1 MSLEQE
7 RVLLFAFGPEHGELA
22 RRVRLLGYEAVV
34 ETEPRA
40 AGARLARQHEPLH
53 AVLLPASF
61 ALPQRGGE
69 LDHLARAAGSAG
81 VRFVAVGERPGA
93 EAERLLRD
101 KQVRLCLWAPFHD
114 RELRFVLNRAL
125 FDPKESFYEPDKA
138 EVRHD
143 LRVPTSLGAR
153 IVVAERE
160 RPAHVYSISVGG
172 CFLETQRPTLV
183 GGALEVVLPLPL
195 GEFRVSGRVV
205 LTNVPGNLERPNLP
219 RGMGIEFLRLG
230 LDARE
235 AILHYV
241 RERARAYEL

>member
-1 MSLEQE
+1 MPLELE
-7 RVLLFAFGPEHGELA
+7 RVLLYAFGAEQAELA
-22 RRVRLLGYEAVV
+22 RRVRQLGYAALV

-40 AGARLARQHEPLH
+40 AAARMARQHEPLR
-53 AVLLPASF
+53 AVLLPAGF
-61 ALPQRGGE
+61 ALPQRGDE
-69 LDHLARAAGSAG
+69 LDQLARAAGASG
-81 VRFVAVGERPGA
+81 TCFVAVGERPSA

-101 KQVRLCLWAPFHD
+101 KHVRLCLWAPFHD

-125 FDPKESFYEPDKA
+125 FDPGQGFYDPEKA

-143 LRVPTSLGAR
+143 LRVPTALGVR
-153 IVVAERE
+153 VVVASRE
-160 RPAHVYSISVGG
+160 RPAHVYSLSLGG

-183 GGALEVVLPLPL
+183 GGTIEVVLPLPL

-230 LDARE
+230 QE
-235 AILHYV
+235 AGEALRHYV